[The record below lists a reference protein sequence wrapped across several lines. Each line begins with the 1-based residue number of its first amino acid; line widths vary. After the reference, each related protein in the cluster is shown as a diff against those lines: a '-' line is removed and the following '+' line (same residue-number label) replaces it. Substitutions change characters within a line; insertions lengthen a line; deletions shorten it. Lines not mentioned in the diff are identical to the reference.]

1 MSGFYKRFQTIQM
14 NMPVTNDNYDQLKID
29 KLKHFLE
36 EMASRGHA
44 RPFEIFV
51 DNLKVIPKT
60 EDPKEF
66 DNYEYYM
73 SEDTEKVRILIYNS
87 NLSPRNDQYCFYVQ
101 KNKGDKTLN
110 GLGEIET
117 IVQEKLTARDKE
129 YELTHLKKELE
140 ETKQQLEEAEDYA
153 DQLEQQLEEAKSNK
167 YKLGKLDLVELGG
180 VVLEN
185 LAVKNSPAL
194 EKMGLGGLLGVNKQ
208 QIEDPKQQETEASF
222 QKKSNESG
230 ELKPEHLQY
239 IPVLKNLDQAFQK
252 EDLETVMQ
260 ILQKFSEEPT
270 HLKTVAEL
278 LNIQTP

>member
-1 MSGFYKRFQTIQM
+1 MSGFYKRFQTIQA
-14 NMPVTNDNYDQLKID
+14 NMPITNDNYDQLKID

-36 EMASRGHA
+36 EMVSRGHA

-101 KNKGDKTLN
+101 KNKGEKTLN
-110 GLGEIET
+110 GFGEIET

-140 ETKQQLEEAEDYA
+140 DTKQQLVEAEDYA
-153 DQLEQQLEEAKSNK
+153 DQLEQQLEEAKTNK

-194 EKMGLGGLLGVNKQ
+194 QKIGLGGLLGANKE
-208 QIEDPKQQETEASF
+208 IEETKAVETEASF
-222 QKKSNESG
+222 QRKSEGSDQ
-230 ELKPEHLQY
+230 LRPEHLQY
-239 IPVLKNLDQAFQK
+239 IPVLQQLDAAFDATNL
-252 EDLETVMQ
+252 EIVMQ
-260 ILQKFSEEPT
+260 VIGKFSEEPS

-278 LNIQTP
+278 LNIKTP